1 MSSKWVWISV
11 LAVVLGIGGA
21 ALSSRRRKP
30 PAKDARNQAAAVL
43 QAGQM
48 ITLTGTIRPQHV
60 VGVGAPVPGNIDAFL
75 AEVGDEVYVGQVLAR
90 IGEAG
95 VEANR
100 DAANN
105 AVEAAQQLVGRAE
118 TALNS
123 ARLEASRSDADL
135 QRSKLQ
141 LEAAQRVYERQ
152 RTLQKSGA
160 TPRIV
165 FEKAEKD
172 YEAAVSEFDIMDKG
186 ARAGRENV
194 QNAQDQLT
202 SAKRLLAS
210 KTEELEEA
218 QAAYQAAELRA
229 PVEGTVVGRKGE
241 VGKPGQESGDQL
253 FQIATDLYT
262 LEVALDADSTVL
274 KRLRPGDPATVLVL
288 DLQSS
293 GMAGVVKGITDTQVI
308 VEFNNMLTGIKPGMR
323 ADVRLKPE

>member
-1 MSSKWVWISV
+1 LRGKWVWISV

-30 PAKDARNQAAAVL
+30 MKDPRSQAAAVL
-43 QAGQM
+43 QADQM
-48 ITLTGTIRPQHV
+48 ITLTGNIRPQHV
-60 VGVGAPVPGNIDAFL
+60 VGVGASVPGNIDAFL
-75 AEVGDEVYVGQVLAR
+75 ADVGDEVYTGQVLAR

-95 VEANR
+95 LETNR
-100 DAANN
+100 DAASS

-141 LEAAQRVYERQ
+141 MEAAQKLYERQ
-152 RTLQKSGA
+152 RTLHKSGA

-165 FEKAEKD
+165 FEKAEKE
-172 YEAAVSEFDIMDKG
+172 YEAAVNEFDIMDKG

-194 QNAQDQLT
+194 QTAQDQLT
-202 SAKRLLAS
+202 AAKRLLAS
-210 KTEELEEA
+210 KSQELEDA

-241 VGKPGQESGDQL
+241 VGKPALESGDQL

-262 LEVALDADSTVL
+262 LEVPLDADVNVL

-288 DLQSS
+288 DMQSA
-293 GMAGVVKGITDTQVI
+293 GMAGVVKSVTDTQVI

-323 ADVRLKPE
+323 ADVRLKLE

>member
-1 MSSKWVWISV
+1 MSGKWVWISV
-11 LAVVLGIGGA
+11 LAVSLGVGGA

-30 PAKDARNQAAAVL
+30 PAKDLRNQAAVL
-43 QAGQM
+43 QSNPTL
-48 ITLTGTIRPQHV
+48 TLTGSIRPQHV
-60 VGVGAPVPGNIDAFL
+60 VGVAATVPGNVDAFL
-75 AEVGDEVYVGQVLAR
+75 ADVGDEVYVGQVLAR

-95 VEANR
+95 LESTR
-100 DAANN
+100 DGANN
-105 AVEAAQQLVGRAE
+105 AVEAAQQLVARTE
-118 TALNS
+118 TAVAS
-123 ARLEASRSDADL
+123 ARLESSRADADM

-141 LEAAQRVYERQ
+141 MEAAQKLYDRQ
-152 RTLQKSGA
+152 RTLHKSGA

-172 YEAAVSEFDIMDKG
+172 YEAAVNDFDVMDKG

-194 QNAQDQLT
+194 QSATDQLT
-202 SAKRLLAS
+202 AARRQLAL
-210 KTEELEEA
+210 KTQELEDA

-241 VGKPGQESGDQL
+241 VGKPAQESGDQL
-253 FQIATDLYT
+253 FQIATDLYS
-262 LEVALDADSTVL
+262 LEVVLDADPGVL

-288 DLQSS
+288 DLQS
-293 GMAGVVKGITDTQVI
+293 AGIAGIVKQVTETQVI